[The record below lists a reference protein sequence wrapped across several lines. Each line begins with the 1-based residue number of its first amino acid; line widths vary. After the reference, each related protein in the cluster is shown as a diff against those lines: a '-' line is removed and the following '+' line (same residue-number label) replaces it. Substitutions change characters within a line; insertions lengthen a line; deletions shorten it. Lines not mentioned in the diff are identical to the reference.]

1 MAYMSLV
8 VSAEDVRAFERLKA
22 ISQIAPIKERIK
34 FFEKKYGCTLETF
47 ISKIKRVGRPESF
60 EEWDDLIE
68 WRAYKESQR
77 ELEAL
82 IKRIDDA
89 TNIRVAQ

>member
-47 ISKIKRVGRPESF
+47 ISKINRVGRPESF